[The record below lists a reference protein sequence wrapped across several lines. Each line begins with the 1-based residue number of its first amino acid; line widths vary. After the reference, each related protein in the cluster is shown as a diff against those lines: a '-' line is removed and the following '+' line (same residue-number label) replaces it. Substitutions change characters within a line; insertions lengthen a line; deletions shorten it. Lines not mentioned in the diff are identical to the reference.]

1 MSDGPSVPDGP
12 FPPRPDQNARS
23 SLRARL
29 RAWYRRNARDLPW
42 RRTRDPYAIWVSE
55 AMLQQTRVEAVRDH
69 YARFL
74 GAFPTTRDL
83 AQAGEDRV
91 LAVWSGLGYYRRAR
105 AMHAAARAIIE
116 HHGGRF
122 PEDRASLMALPGIGR
137 YTAGALLS
145 IAFDRP
151 EPLVDGNVER
161 VFSRLFALDA
171 PSGSPALTRECW
183 ALAESLVP
191 RRGGAGEWNQA
202 LMELGATLC
211 TPRSPRCG
219 DCPLT
224 RTCRAREQG
233 LVEVLPRPR
242 ARTRPVAVEL
252 ELALAERRGEV
263 LLERRPGTGR
273 MAGMWQLPTRECPG
287 DGEGTGL
294 FPVDWSAGIDT
305 REVLR
310 ELRHSITR
318 YRIRGVVLRATPRHA
333 RLPGDW
339 AWVRRSELG
348 EMALTGMT
356 IKALESSRGCRAAR
370 AAPAP
375 PPAPNPMKNAP

>member
-1 MSDGPSVPDGP
+1 MPDGP
-12 FPPRPDQNARS
+12 FPPRPGQSARS

-55 AMLQQTRVEAVRDH
+55 TMLQQTRVEAVRDY

-74 GAFPTTRDL
+74 ATFPTVRDL
-83 AQAGEDRV
+83 AAAGEEQV

-105 AMHAAARAIIE
+105 ALHAAARAIVE

-122 PEDRASLMALPGIGR
+122 PEDRASLLGLPGVGR

-151 EPLVDGNVER
+151 EALVDGNVER
-161 VFSRLFALDA
+161 VFSRLFGLDA
-171 PSGSPALTRECW
+171 ASGSPALTRECW

-211 TPRSPRCG
+211 TSRSPRCG
-219 DCPLT
+219 ECPLT
-224 RTCRAREQG
+224 GSCRAREEG
-233 LVEVLPRPR
+233 MVEDLPRPR
-242 ARTRPVAVEL
+242 ARPRVVAVEL

-263 LLERRPGTGR
+263 LLERRPRSGR
-273 MAGMWQLPTRECPG
+273 MAGMWQLPTRERPGG
-287 DGEGTGL
+287 DGWSGL
-294 FPVDWSAGIDT
+294 FPVDWSGGVET
-305 REVLR
+305 RDVLR

-318 YRIRGVVLRATPRHA
+318 YRIRGVVLRAMRGGG
-333 RLPGDW
+333 RLPEVW
-339 AWVRRSELG
+339 AWVRESELRD
-348 EMALTGMT
+348 MALTGMT
-356 IKALESSRGCRAAR
+356 IKALKGLG
-370 AAPAP
+370 
-375 PPAPNPMKNAP
+375 